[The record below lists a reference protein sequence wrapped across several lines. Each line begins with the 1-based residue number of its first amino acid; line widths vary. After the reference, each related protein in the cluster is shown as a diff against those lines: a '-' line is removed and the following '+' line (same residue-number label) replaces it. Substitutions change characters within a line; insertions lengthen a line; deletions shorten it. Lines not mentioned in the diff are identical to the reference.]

1 MSIARDREDR
11 PRVVVTGMGVIS
23 PCGLNLEAFWANL
36 VEGRSGV
43 GPITR
48 FDTTNYA
55 SKIAGEVKGFDGED
69 YLSRKEVRRMDLFS
83 QYAIGA
89 SDQVL
94 ADAQLNGACDPE
106 RLGVICGSGIGG
118 FWTIEQQHTTL
129 LERGPRRVSPFF
141 IPMMIPDMSSGLI
154 SIRACAKGPN
164 YTTVSACA
172 SGAHAIGDAMM
183 LIERG
188 DADVMLAGGAEAP
201 ITPMAV
207 SGFASMR
214 ALSRRND
221 EPERASRPFDAK
233 RDGFVIAEGAGM
245 LVLEDAEFARARGAR
260 IYAEIAGVGYTAD
273 AFDETMPPPDGDGA
287 RRAMELA
294 LRDARVSPED
304 VDYINAHATS
314 TPGGDEREVKAMRAV
329 FGDGLDRIAVSST
342 KGTTGHLLGAAGPL
356 ELIAAILAIR
366 TGTIPPTINYD
377 SADPE
382 CDISPTPNRA
392 VKRKGR
398 VALSNSFG
406 FGGHNASIVVIHPM
420 S

>member
-1 MSIARDREDR
+1 
-11 PRVVVTGMGVIS
+11 
-23 PCGLNLEAFWANL
+23 
-36 VEGRSGV
+36 
-43 GPITR
+43 
-48 FDTTNYA
+48 
-55 SKIAGEVKGFDGED
+55 
-69 YLSRKEVRRMDLFS
+69 
-83 QYAIGA
+83 
-89 SDQVL
+89 
-94 ADAQLNGACDPE
+94 
-106 RLGVICGSGIGG
+106 
-118 FWTIEQQHTTL
+118 
-129 LERGPRRVSPFF
+129 
-141 IPMMIPDMSSGLI
+141 
-154 SIRACAKGPN
+154 
-164 YTTVSACA
+164 
-172 SGAHAIGDAMM
+172 
-183 LIERG
+183 
-188 DADVMLAGGAEAP
+188 
-201 ITPMAV
+201 
-207 SGFASMR
+207 
-214 ALSRRND
+214 
-221 EPERASRPFDAK
+221 
-233 RDGFVIAEGAGM
+233 
-245 LVLEDAEFARARGAR
+245 
-260 IYAEIAGVGYTAD
+260 
-273 AFDETMPPPDGDGA
+273 
-287 RRAMELA
+287 MELA